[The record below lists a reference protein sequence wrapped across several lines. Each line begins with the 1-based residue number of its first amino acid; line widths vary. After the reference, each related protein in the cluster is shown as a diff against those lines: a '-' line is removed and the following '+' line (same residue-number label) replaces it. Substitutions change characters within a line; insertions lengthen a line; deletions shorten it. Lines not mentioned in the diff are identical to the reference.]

1 MLPKNN
7 HFGYGY
13 SLKKGT
19 FDDLMNKYDQKKRNY
34 IICNN
39 IDVDKVFIADMRSK
53 IHNRML

>member
-39 IDVDKVFIADMRSK
+39 IDVEKVFITDM
-53 IHNRML
+53 